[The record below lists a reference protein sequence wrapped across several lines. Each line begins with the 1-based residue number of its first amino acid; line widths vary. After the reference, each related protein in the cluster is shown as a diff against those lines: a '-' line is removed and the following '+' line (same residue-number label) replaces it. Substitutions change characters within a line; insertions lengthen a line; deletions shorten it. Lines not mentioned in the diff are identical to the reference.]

1 MKVGFAGT
9 PAFAAAVLA
18 ALFDAGFAIP
28 LVLTQPDRPKGR
40 GLKLEPS
47 PVKRLAMDRGLTVFQ
62 PATLAS
68 EAARAPLLAGEI
80 DVLAV
85 AAYGLILPSAIL
97 AWPRCGCLNVH
108 ASLLPRWRGAAPI
121 QRALLAG
128 DAETGAT
135 IMQMDA
141 GLDTGP
147 ILDAVRIPI
156 GPRDTSATLEH
167 KLAAAGARALVAV
180 LRRLATGEPIRPMP
194 QPGAGAMYAA
204 KIDKAEALIDWSAN
218 AVAIDRQVRACDPA
232 PGAHTVLYGETVK
245 VWRAQPAPIMRREA
259 LPGTVLE
266 ANGRGIVVACGEGK
280 VRIEELQPAGGRR
293 MTAAAFAAGRRLAAG
308 ARFGASRA

>member
-1 MKVGFAGT
+1 MNVGFAGT
-9 PAFAAAVLA
+9 PAFAAKILA
-18 ALFDAGFAIP
+18 ALLEAGFAVP

-40 GLKLEPS
+40 GLNVEPS
-47 PVKRLAMDRGLTVFQ
+47 PVKRLAMDRGLTIFQ

-68 EAARAPLLAGEI
+68 KAARAPLLAAKI

-85 AAYGLILPSAIL
+85 AAYGLMLPHAML

-147 ILDAVRIPI
+147 ILDAVRVPI
-156 GPRDTSATLEH
+156 GPRDTAGMLEH
-167 KLAAAGARALVAV
+167 KLVASGARALVAV
-180 LRRLATGEPIRPMP
+180 LRRIAAGEPVRPMP
-194 QPGAGAMYAA
+194 QSAGGATYAA
-204 KIDKAEALIDWSAN
+204 NVDKAEALIDWSAN
-218 AVAIDRQVRACDPA
+218 AAAIDRQVRAFDPA
-232 PGAHTVLYGETVK
+232 PGANTVLRGETVK
-245 VWRAQPAPIMRREA
+245 VWRAQPASISLREA
-259 LPGTVLE
+259 PPGTVLE
-266 ANGRGIVVACGEGK
+266 ASGHGIVVACGEGR
-280 VRIEELQPAGGRR
+280 VRIEEVQPAGGRR
-293 MTAAAFAAGRRLAAG
+293 MTAAAFAAGRRLVPG
-308 ARFGASRA
+308 ACFGVRGD

>member
-1 MKVGFAGT
+1 M
-9 PAFAAAVLA
+9 
-18 ALFDAGFAIP
+18 
-28 LVLTQPDRPKGR
+28 
-40 GLKLEPS
+40 
-47 PVKRLAMDRGLTVFQ
+47 
-62 PATLAS
+62 
-68 EAARAPLLAGEI
+68 ARI
-80 DVLAV
+80 AV
-85 AAYGLILPSAIL
+85 AATAPFGADVLERLAAEHEISALLTRPDAPRGRGRRIASPPAKTVAERLGVPVLQPERPEPGLELGAPVVVVCAYGLLVPEELL
-97 AWPRCGCLNVH
+97 AERTWLNVH
-108 ASLLPRWRGAAPI
+108 PSLLPRWRGAAPI

-218 AVAIDRQVRACDPA
+218 AVAIDRQVRAFDPA

>member
-47 PVKRLAMDRGLTVFQ
+47 PVKRLAMDRGLPVFQ

-218 AVAIDRQVRACDPA
+218 AVAIDRQVRAFDPA

>member
-1 MKVGFAGT
+1 MNVGFAGT

-47 PVKRLAMDRGLTVFQ
+47 PVKRLAMDRGLPVFQ

-218 AVAIDRQVRACDPA
+218 AVAIDRQVRAFDPA